1 MDRRIIVNSIPGE
14 KRMAILEEGQLVEFS
29 LFRTSDQNCL
39 GNIYRGTVKRIVHGM
54 QSAFVEFGH
63 ERTGFIYLR
72 DLRQDISYEEFERN
86 LKDDDE
92 EEEGSDGSAPAAAAP
107 VPEYVKEGQQI
118 IVQVIKEPIGQKGA
132 RLTTHATLTGRF
144 AVLMPTI
151 RHTGVSK
158 KITDPEIRRD
168 LQELARRTV
177 DKGYGVIIRTMAGS
191 ASRQIVEREIVQLIK
206 KWRTVQDNFKKG
218 KNEELISEAVSP
230 VVEAIKNTYTDDL
243 GDIICD
249 DKADHDEALKYVAA
263 FIPERKSSVR
273 LHELPYPIFEYYGIE
288 AEIDKTLGKKLWL
301 KSGGFIYIEQT
312 EALTVVD
319 VNTGKFLGHGS
330 LEQTVLK
337 TNLEAADEIAYQLRL
352 RNIAGIIVVD
362 FIDMRHHNNRM
373 KVIRALEMALE
384 RDPAKNTVYQ
394 FTRLGL
400 IQITRKRTSES
411 ALATLTESCP
421 YCGGTAHILS
431 RESVGFKIVREML
444 RQNQLY
450 SVRRFHVE
458 AHPDVVFMLEHAFS
472 KEFKE
477 ACRTHKIT
485 VELKSDGTIH
495 REHFT
500 VTEA

>member
-14 KRMAILEEGQLVEFS
+14 KRMAILEEGRLVEFS

-72 DLRQDISYEEFERN
+72 DLRQDISYEEFEKN
-86 LKDDDE
+86 LNDDDGE
-92 EEEGSDGSAPAAAAP
+92 EESGGEPAAAP
-107 VPEYVKEGQQI
+107 IPEYVKEGGQI

-158 KITDPEIRRD
+158 KIHDPELRRD

-177 DKGYGVIIRTMAGS
+177 EKGYGVIIRTMAGS
-191 ASRQIVEREIVQLIK
+191 APRQIVEREIVQLIK

-218 KNEELISEAVSP
+218 KNEELIGEPVSP
-230 VVEAIKNTYTDDL
+230 VIEAIKNTYTDDL

-249 DKADHDEALKYVAA
+249 DKADHDEALKYVSA
-263 FIPERKSSVR
+263 FIPERKAAVR

-337 TNLEAADEIAYQLRL
+337 TNLEAADEISYQLRL

-373 KVIRALEMALE
+373 KVIRALETALE

-421 YCGGTAHILS
+421 YCAGTASILS

-450 SVRRFHVE
+450 GTRRFRVE
-458 AHPDVVFMLEHAFS
+458 AHPDVIFSIEHAFGR
-472 KEFKE
+472 EFKE
-477 ACRTHKIT
+477 ACRAHKIT
-485 VELKSDGTIH
+485 VEMKSDTAIH
-495 REHFT
+495 REQFT
-500 VTEA
+500 VSEA